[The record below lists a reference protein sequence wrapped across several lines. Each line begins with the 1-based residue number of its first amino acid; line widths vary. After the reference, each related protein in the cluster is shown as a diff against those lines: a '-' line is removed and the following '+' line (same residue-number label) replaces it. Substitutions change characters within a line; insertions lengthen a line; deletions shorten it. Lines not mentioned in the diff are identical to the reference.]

1 MARHVTPPAAHGG
14 GLRTDPLTIAN
25 GLITLVRDNVPI
37 ILSSVGFRAIQFSLG
52 GLIRLDG
59 GEVFPVDIVFIGL
72 YINQSNLTVKGIPV
86 LDQLTDDVTSAGSI
100 LESPMICFSAT
111 SITSGMELA
120 SSAPLAMA
128 LPVRTSL
135 EGTYVGSLRLAA

>member
-1 MARHVTPPAAHGG
+1 M
-14 GLRTDPLTIAN
+14 
-25 GLITLVRDNVPI
+25 
-37 ILSSVGFRAIQFSLG
+37 
-52 GLIRLDG
+52 
-59 GEVFPVDIVFIGL
+59 FPVDIVFVGL
-72 YINQSNLTVKGIPV
+72 YINQSNVTVKGIPV